1 MPSFIRKIFPAL
13 GRNKKHSTWVHVSL
27 FAVTFFTCILSG
39 MQWAG
44 VNPTYLEHMSEGVLY
59 AVLILTFLSAHEFGH
74 YFAAKYHKVNATL
87 PYYIPFPFVGE
98 INFGTFG
105 AVIKTL
111 EPIPS
116 KRALFDIGV
125 AGPLAGFVVCVI
137 YLLWGFTH
145 LPDINFIY
153 KLHPY
158 YLTEYGGKIP
168 EFGLTFGDTLF
179 FTWMKSMLTGSNDFV
194 PPMNEIYHLPFLNV
208 GWFGLFVTTLNML
221 PMGQL
226 DGGHISYAMFGHK
239 HKLIAKIIWYILLFL
254 GTGGFLGYAHEILS
268 LQFDPGFWEEFR
280 KIVFPVLD
288 LLKSVPFWF
297 DAWGGWLFW
306 AFLAKFFIKLEHP
319 PVWDTEDIGLARK
332 AIGYFAFAILIASF
346 SYRGIFFVL

>member
-1 MPSFIRKIFPAL
+1 MPSFLRKIFP
-13 GRNKKHSTWVHVSL
+13 GWGKRKKHKAWVHITL
-27 FAVTFFTCILSG
+27 FAITFFTCVLSG

-44 VNPTYLEHMSEGVLY
+44 VNPTYLENMGEGVLY

-74 YFAAKYHKVNATL
+74 YFAAKFHKVDATL
-87 PYYIPFPFVGE
+87 PYYIPFPFIGE

-105 AVIKTL
+105 AIIKTL

-116 KRALFDIGV
+116 KKALFDIGV
-125 AGPLAGFVVCVI
+125 AGPIAGFVVCVI

-145 LPDINFIY
+145 LPEISYIY
-153 KLHPY
+153 QLHPN
-158 YLTEYGGKIP
+158 YLSEFGGEIP
-168 EFGLTFGDTLF
+168 KYGLTFGNTAF
-179 FTWMKSMLTGSNDFV
+179 FTGMKSMLTSSNDFV

-239 HKLIAKIIWYILLFL
+239 HKLIAKIIWYVLLFL
-254 GTGGFLGYAHEILS
+254 GTGGFLGYAHEIFS
-268 LQFDPGFWEEFR
+268 LKFDPGFWETVR
-280 KIVFPVLD
+280 IAIFPILD
-288 LLKSVPFWF
+288 ALKSIPYWF

-306 AFLAKFFIKLEHP
+306 ALVAKFFIKLEHP
-319 PVWDTEDIGLARK
+319 PVWDTEDIGSLRK
-332 AIGYFAFAILIASF
+332 SIGYIAFIILIISF
-346 SYRGIFFVL
+346 SYRGIYIVM